1 MSTKEKG
8 DGKYVSVTTLC
19 LMTVAAVV
27 SLRGLPMMAAEGLS
41 MIFYILFATVI
52 FLLPAALVSAELGS
66 AFGQKKG
73 GVYNW
78 VSAAFGTRWG
88 FVAVWLQWI
97 QNVVWYPTVLGFA
110 AACLAYLFGDPK
122 LASNGMFTGIVILV
136 VYWIATLI
144 AFRGS
149 KAVNAVTRYG
159 VIFGTILPGILVI
172 VLGIIWAATGN
183 GIAFL
188 DGSTATA
195 ATHAASSTATT
206 ATAVA
211 DTAAKAVAHVHPR
224 FFPHITG
231 LGSIAFL
238 AGIVLL
244 FAGVEVQAVQVN
256 EMKKPS
262 TQFPSAMFLA
272 AGIIFVLFLL
282 GSLAV
287 AVVVPAKDISLTA
300 GLMQAFQMLLDKF
313 HLKFLVPV
321 MGLLMAFGAIGGVMS
336 WVTGPSRS
344 LLLTAQ
350 EGNMPP
356 FMART
361 NKFGS
366 PTSLL
371 LIQGVIVSLLA
382 CLYFI
387 MKDVSVA
394 FFVLSAM
401 TATLYLV
408 MYMLMFAAAI
418 KLRISQPD
426 LPRPFKIPGGKNLGM
441 WIIAGIGFLG
451 VAFAFIVGFF
461 PPSNLPV
468 GNPALYV
475 SLVAAGLIV
484 FTGMPLVI
492 QAVKKPSWVPKT
504 VPASANTDTTAA
516 PAAPTAAPAATTP
529 ADASATKT
537 TSTSTSKNNSTPTGG
552 TK

>member
-1 MSTKEKG
+1 MSIKERG

-78 VSAAFGTRWG
+78 VSAAFGSRWG

-136 VYWIATLI
+136 VYWLATFI

-149 KAVNAVTRYG
+149 KAVNSVTKYG
-159 VIFGTILPGILVI
+159 VVFGTLLPGILVI
-172 VLGIIWAATGN
+172 VLGIVWAATGN

-188 DGSTATA
+188 DGSAIAGSATTVANTASSATA
-195 ATHAASSTATT
+195 T

-211 DTAAKAVAHVHPR
+211 DTAAKVVAHAHPR
-224 FFPHITG
+224 FFPHVTG

-272 AGIIFVLFLL
+272 STIIFVLFLL

-300 GLMQAFQMLLDKF
+300 GLMQAFQLLLDKF
-313 HLKFLVPV
+313 HLKFLIPV

-356 FMART
+356 FMAKT
-361 NKFGS
+361 NKYGS

-371 LIQGVIVSLLA
+371 LIQAVIVSLLA

-418 KLRISQPD
+418 KLRYSQPD
-426 LPRPFKIPGGKNLGM
+426 LARPFRIPGKNAGM
-441 WIIAGIGFLG
+441 WIIAGVGFLG

-461 PPSNLPV
+461 PPTNLPV

-475 SLVAAGLIV
+475 SLVAAGLVV
-484 FTGMPLVI
+484 FTGMPLLI
-492 QAVKKPSWVPKT
+492 QAIKKPSWMPK
-504 VPASANTDTTAA
+504 AA
-516 PAAPTAAPAATTP
+516 PAPVSGTTAKNADVSASKTT
-529 ADASATKT
+529 T
-537 TSTSTSKNNSTPTGG
+537 TSTSK
-552 TK
+552 K